1 MPKTDV
7 LHLNLKGEYFD
18 AIKCGDKVEE
28 YREYNDYWRNRLE
41 GREYSRID
49 IKRGYPKRDDYS
61 KIESRPYRGYE
72 IKTITHPHF
81 DNKPIKVFSIWV
93 N

>member
-1 MPKTDV
+1 MRI

-18 AIKCGDKVEE
+18 AIARGEKKEE
-28 YREYNDYWRNRLE
+28 YRLVNDYWTKRLVN
-41 GREYSRID
+41 REYDSIL
-49 IKRGYPKRDDYS
+49 IKRGYPKHNDFMNCV
-61 KIESRPYRGYE
+61 SRLYLGYE

-81 DNKPIKVFSIWV
+81 GNEPVQVYAIKV